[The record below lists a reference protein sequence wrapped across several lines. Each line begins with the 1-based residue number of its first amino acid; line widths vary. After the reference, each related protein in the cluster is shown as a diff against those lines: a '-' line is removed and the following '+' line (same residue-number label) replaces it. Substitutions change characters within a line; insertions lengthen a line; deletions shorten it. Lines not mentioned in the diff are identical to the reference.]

1 MGPYRV
7 PARAT
12 IAPMSANPSP
22 LSSLTSSSGGVMPQ
36 GEEVASFATYPE
48 AQRAVDA
55 LSDQGF
61 PVQHLAIIGTDL
73 RQVERITGR
82 MSWGRAAMSGA
93 MSGLWIGVFFG
104 LIMSVAGSNGP
115 RLNFWA
121 CVLLGVLWGIV
132 FQLFSYALT
141 RGRRDFTSISQ
152 VVASRYSIIAARE
165 IHEASQAL
173 TDVPGNLSRGGEALR
188 RSQERRRAREE
199 ASGPTAFGSR
209 PDEQPRFGVRLPQPG
224 SSIPDRTPTTSAGA
238 SSDAPTV
245 SDDYDPFLR
254 SPRPVDRKDQ
264 GASASSQET
273 RDEADSGDEN

>member
-1 MGPYRV
+1 MGLYRV

-165 IHEASQAL
+165 VREAAQAL
-173 TDVPGNLSRGGEALR
+173 ADVPGNLSRGGEAQR

-199 ASGPTAFGSR
+199 TSGPTAFGSR

-224 SSIPDRTPTTSAGA
+224 STPPDVSPASTPVP
-238 SSDAPTV
+238 SSGSPTV
-245 SDDYDPFLR
+245 PEDYDPFRRPSRRERQEESGGSTR
-254 SPRPVDRKDQ
+254 SQ
-264 GASASSQET
+264 
-273 RDEADSGDEN
+273 DSGGEPGSGDDE